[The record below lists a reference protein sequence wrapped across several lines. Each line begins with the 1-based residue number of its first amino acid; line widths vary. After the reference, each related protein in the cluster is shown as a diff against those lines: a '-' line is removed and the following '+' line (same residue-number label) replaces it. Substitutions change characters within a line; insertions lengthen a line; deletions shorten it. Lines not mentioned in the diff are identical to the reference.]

1 MAPAC
6 SALPVRAFPTW
17 VINDQ
22 VIEGELDFDQLEGL
36 LDATP
41 AGSTND
47 GNNAAGPADTN

>member
-47 GNNAAGPADTN
+47 GNNAAGTADTN